1 MGSRPELFSA
11 VSRDGQHLLLRMGQG
26 FVTAT
31 MTKRGVSGRGADGRI
46 NQAQFSS
53 DNRWIAYQEA
63 DESRGLDV
71 YIAHYPP
78 TGERWKV
85 SSNGGVQPV
94 WRRDGRELFFL
105 GLDGTLNVVEFR
117 SGAQP
122 TLSTPK
128 PLFRTGLTRPAV
140 TIKDTRSVA
149 TASGSCF

>member
-1 MGSRPELFSA
+1 M
-11 VSRDGQHLLLRMGQG
+11 
-26 FVTAT
+26 
-31 MTKRGVSGRGADGRI
+31 
-46 NQAQFSS
+46 N
-53 DNRWIAYQEA
+53 
-63 DESRGLDV
+63 
-71 YIAHYPP
+71 IAHYPP

-140 TIKDTRSVA
+140 TIKDNTVSRD
-149 TASGSCF
+149 GQRFLF